1 MVMKRVIPAALA
13 GLILGFFLAA
23 SVHSVYKQKQKAEEE
38 ARLKAALHEVEERL
52 NECRITVADL
62 QSAYTKTQKEKLARY
77 SDPAVQAEL
86 VHTRDLPL
94 LAIGDSVM
102 LGAKHCLEQRF
113 PDAHVDARE
122 NRSFWPAYYI
132 IEDAKEADTEF
143 NPVVIGIGTNS
154 PLDLSVCR
162 RIIELCDERQVFW
175 ITTTNNWQ
183 FYNTDKIFQL
193 GEEFDNVTVIDW
205 DTYSDEHEEY
215 FYSDS
220 IHLTEAGRNA
230 YADLVYASV
239 TERLFS
245 LLPQEEHRLYL
256 IGDGYLLSCMNDLRL
271 PEEETY
277 VLAEDE
283 LSASLLEKRTGLLR
297 DEGILPEEI
306 ILVFAKSRLLESD
319 LGGRIAALFPDH
331 DLNLAVI
338 NDTENDVPLS
348 LPDPVTVY
356 EYTPGREAFT
366 LDKHHLTREGSEMFA
381 AFLMDTFS
389 SKE

>member
-1 MVMKRVIPAALA
+1 
-13 GLILGFFLAA
+13 
-23 SVHSVYKQKQKAEEE
+23 
-38 ARLKAALHEVEERL
+38 
-52 NECRITVADL
+52 
-62 QSAYTKTQKEKLARY
+62 
-77 SDPAVQAEL
+77 VQAEL

-102 LGAKHCLEQRF
+102 LGAKYCLEQRL
-113 PDAHVDARE
+113 PNAHVDARE

-132 IEDAKEADTEF
+132 IEDAKKADTEF

-245 LLPQEEHRLYL
+245 LLPREEHRLYL

-389 SKE
+389 SKK